1 MARKST
7 RPAKTTDR
15 YGTTRGNDEA
25 VAANSTAATAGCLP
39 KSTAAKRKGKK
50 MKPTYSSSSEASDT
64 SMSSASSD
72 NSLGHVPQTRS
83 DGGSSSN
90 QKRKKSHTRRL
101 KYKSRCPTWD
111 GDKSNWTEYAEQLRL
126 FLREINKTWDI

>member
-50 MKPTYSSSSEASDT
+50 MKITYSSSSEASDT

-72 NSLGHVPQTRS
+72 NSLYP
-83 DGGSSSN
+83 SSTL
-90 QKRKKSHTRRL
+90 QDECFELYIT
-101 KYKSRCPTWD
+101 
-111 GDKSNWTEYAEQLRL
+111 
-126 FLREINKTWDI
+126 FLP